1 MGKPTLVVRMQQ
13 SNTTATRV
21 TQTAPPVS
29 VGSQV
34 AQVAVAGRRVVVTPL
49 VSPGTVTVQAQV
61 GEPHMDSCPK
71 VSFMSFMY
79 SSTLSQDP
87 PRSFT
92 LFKALLPKC
101 SLPAL
106 IKYHT
111 WVYLAH
117 RESINSGNKA
127 TTTEFAD
134 GYGIPNHACCTHTY
148 KQKT

>member
-1 MGKPTLVVRMQQ
+1 
-13 SNTTATRV
+13 
-21 TQTAPPVS
+21 
-29 VGSQV
+29 
-34 AQVAVAGRRVVVTPL
+34 
-49 VSPGTVTVQAQV
+49 
-61 GEPHMDSCPK
+61 
-71 VSFMSFMY
+71 MSFMY
-79 SSTLSQDP
+79 SSTLYEDP

-106 IKYHT
+106 MENTLT